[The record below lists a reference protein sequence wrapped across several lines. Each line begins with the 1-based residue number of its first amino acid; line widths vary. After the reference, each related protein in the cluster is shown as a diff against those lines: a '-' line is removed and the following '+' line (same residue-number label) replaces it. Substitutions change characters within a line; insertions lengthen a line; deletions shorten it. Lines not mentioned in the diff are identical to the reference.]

1 MYARICVCHST
12 CVDVRGHSSTMWVS
26 VNWAQAIRLVGKC
39 LYLLSHLDSQHN
51 GFFFFSHKEEHGKI
65 DTTGDNHIKWIKPTS
80 ERQMLYAFYHFC
92 FIEFYIRLIKSGR
105 HVLYE
110 VEEEALM
117 GVIEELEGNSI
128 DRIFSKYNIYLHEN
142 LKTTTTEKLCAH
154 ELTCITPAQRKARE
168 SLSVK

>member
-1 MYARICVCHST
+1 
-12 CVDVRGHSSTMWVS
+12 
-26 VNWAQAIRLVGKC
+26 
-39 LYLLSHLDSQHN
+39 
-51 GFFFFSHKEEHGKI
+51 
-65 DTTGDNHIKWIKPTS
+65 
-80 ERQMLYAFYHFC
+80 
-92 FIEFYIRLIKSGR
+92 LIKSGR